1 LDWMN
6 AEELKSTAQALVA
19 PGKGVWANDASPT
32 TLDKRLEAVG
42 IPPSEE
48 TRRDFREMLI
58 KTEGLGEFISG
69 IILHE
74 DTLKGDAKDGTP
86 FTELVNK
93 QGIIIGIKVDK
104 GTKDLANFSGEKIA
118 EGLDGLRERLSEYKK
133 LGARFTKWRAVFS
146 IGENVPTNNC
156 IEANSEVLARYAAL
170 AQEGDLV
177 PIVEPEVLMEGN
189 HGIDRSK
196 EVTTRV
202 LKSVFKKLVD
212 HKVFLGGILLKPN
225 VVHPGKDSGEEVSNE
240 SVAEATLS
248 TLHNT
253 VPTEVPGIVFLSGG
267 DAAGEMTA
275 HLDLMNEKGPHPW
288 ELAFSFE
295 RALEGPA
302 MEIWKGDEANVL
314 LAQKELYKRA
324 KLNSLARSGKY
335 TVEMEGGQKNE

>member
-1 LDWMN
+1 MN
-6 AEELKSTAQALVA
+6 TEELKNTAQALVA
-19 PGKGVWANDASPT
+19 AGKGVWANDASPT
-32 TLDKRLEAVG
+32 TLDKRLEAAG
-42 IPPSEE
+42 ISPSEE

-74 DTLKGDAKDGTP
+74 DTLKGSAKDGTP
-86 FTELVNK
+86 FTELVKK

-104 GTKDLANFSGEKIA
+104 GAKDMAGFPGEKIT
-118 EGLDGLRERLSEYKK
+118 EGLDGLRERLAEFKG
-133 LGARFTKWRAVFS
+133 LGARFAKWRAVIA
-146 IGENVPTNNC
+146 IGEGIPTDVC
-156 IEANSEVLARYAAL
+156 IEANSEALARYAAL
-170 AQEGDLV
+170 CQEADLV
-177 PIVEPEVLMEGN
+177 PIVEPEVLMEGA
-189 HGIDRSK
+189 HGIGRCE

-212 HKVFLGGILLKPN
+212 HRVFLGGILLKPN
-225 VVHPGKDSGEEVSNE
+225 VVHPGKESSEEVNNE
-240 SVAEATLS
+240 RVAEATLR

-267 DAAGEMTA
+267 DAAPEMTA

-324 KLNSLARSGKY
+324 KLNSLARTGKY
-335 TVEMEGGQKNE
+335 SAEMESGQKNE